1 MAKKALV
8 TGVTGQDGAYLSKL
22 LLDKGYEVYG
32 TFRRVSTPNF
42 WRLNYLEIF
51 DKIKL
56 IPFDLADITSINEAV
71 TIAEPDEIYNLAAQS
86 FVGAAF
92 EQPITTGVVDGL
104 GVTSFL
110 EAIRHINPKIKFYQ
124 ASTSEM
130 YGATGYATKK
140 PLNETSIFEPA
151 SPYGAAKL
159 YGYWINRIYR
169 EGYKMFTCN
178 GILFN
183 HECISENTPIIVR
196 NKTTKIIS
204 VKRIKDV
211 KRYREKGNT
220 VQQWSLD
227 DTEIWDGENF
237 VSLKFLTATKRKKEN
252 DDFSCKIV
260 NTRHGVVEATNHHS
274 FILSNNSKI
283 KTRQL
288 GIGQQLLHK
297 EFPSPENITYM
308 SKEEAL
314 FIGMMVGDGYISED
328 GVKGQF
334 SNNSQ
339 DALKLFES
347 LWMRLAVGTIT
358 LREFKTE
365 YGKITQAAL
374 NGNTNYLR
382 MIRDEIY
389 TYDGYKKVPDRILN
403 GSEEVKLAFL
413 DGYNMTDG
421 LKSNPCTYAFKNFK
435 TDSIILAQGLLFL
448 IRVTTKQD
456 FNITFEEDE
465 KYYGYYSM
473 NLLSPVDN
481 KAKEEKVVELMQVGK
496 SMRAIERET
505 GISRVFARKIHNGGH
520 VQSHH
525 LAKPKEE
532 IKKIISHAQQPE
544 WVYDIET
551 ESGRFMAGLG
561 NIVISNSP
569 LRGLEFVTRKI
580 SNGVAKIYVGLEDK
594 LELGNL
600 DAVRDWGYAPEY
612 VEAMWKMMQEDK
624 PDDYVI
630 ATGQRHSVLEFA
642 TEAFSLLG
650 LKYQDHL
657 KTDKRFL
664 RPLDVNFLQGD
675 ASKAESKLGWKSKT
689 KLKDLVKLMVNA
701 DVDRWQRLLNG
712 ETFPWDA
719 PNYSSEAT
727 VLTRALR
734 D

>member
-71 TIAEPDEIYNLAAQS
+71 TISDPDEIYNLAAQS

-104 GVTSFL
+104 GVTAFL

-130 YGATGYATKK
+130 YGSTGFATKK
-140 PLNETSIFEPA
+140 PLNETSAFEPA

-159 YGYWINRIYR
+159 YGYWINKIYR

-183 HECISENTPIIVR
+183 HE
-196 NKTTKIIS
+196 
-204 VKRIKDV
+204 
-211 KRYREKGNT
+211 
-220 VQQWSLD
+220 
-227 DTEIWDGENF
+227 
-237 VSLKFLTATKRKKEN
+237 
-252 DDFSCKIV
+252 
-260 NTRHGVVEATNHHS
+260 
-274 FILSNNSKI
+274 
-283 KTRQL
+283 
-288 GIGQQLLHK
+288 
-297 EFPSPENITYM
+297 
-308 SKEEAL
+308 
-314 FIGMMVGDGYISED
+314 
-328 GVKGQF
+328 
-334 SNNSQ
+334 
-339 DALKLFES
+339 
-347 LWMRLAVGTIT
+347 
-358 LREFKTE
+358 
-365 YGKITQAAL
+365 
-374 NGNTNYLR
+374 
-382 MIRDEIY
+382 
-389 TYDGYKKVPDRILN
+389 
-403 GSEEVKLAFL
+403 
-413 DGYNMTDG
+413 
-421 LKSNPCTYAFKNFK
+421 
-435 TDSIILAQGLLFL
+435 
-448 IRVTTKQD
+448 
-456 FNITFEEDE
+456 
-465 KYYGYYSM
+465 
-473 NLLSPVDN
+473 
-481 KAKEEKVVELMQVGK
+481 
-496 SMRAIERET
+496 
-505 GISRVFARKIHNGGH
+505 
-520 VQSHH
+520 
-525 LAKPKEE
+525 
-532 IKKIISHAQQPE
+532 
-544 WVYDIET
+544 
-551 ESGRFMAGLG
+551 
-561 NIVISNSP
+561 SP

-600 DAVRDWGYAPEY
+600 EAVRDWGYAPEY

-630 ATGQRHSVLEFA
+630 STGQRHSVLEFA

-675 ASKAESKLGWKSKT
+675 SSKAESKLGWKSKT